1 MSKNIRLLDC
11 ETLEKIYNEEYE
23 ILRKYLYSKGFTK
36 ATVDEIIFIINTEH
50 EAMFKDKLYTNA
62 NEEMHNIIETQY
74 AGTKYQNESAFSKI
88 LNSKI
93 KNSVCK
99 DLENFSTLLE
109 NFYRLASICRLKEM
123 IFDKNDY
130 IALKL
135 DVGYYNNP
143 FSCLF
148 ANKNNESEFIL
159 LIENEIGELEM
170 INNYIPEKKKLKK
183 IKKLIIWQK
192 IINKIKFISKPYRNF
207 KNKKEEE

>member
-1 MSKNIRLLDC
+1 MSKNICLLDY

-36 ATVDEIIFIINTEH
+36 ETVDEIIFIINTEH

-109 NFYRLASICRLKEM
+109 NFYRLASIHRLKEM

-143 FSCLF
+143 SSCLF
-148 ANKNNESEFIL
+148 AKKNKNYEFIL

-170 INNYIPEKKKLKK
+170 INNYIPEKRKFKK
-183 IKKLIIWQK
+183 IKKLI
-192 IINKIKFISKPYRNF
+192 
-207 KNKKEEE
+207 

>member
-1 MSKNIRLLDC
+1 MSKNICLLDY
-11 ETLEKIYNEEYE
+11 ETLEKIYNEENE

-36 ATVDEIIFIINTEH
+36 ETVDEIIFIINTEH

-109 NFYRLASICRLKEM
+109 NFYRLASIYRLKEM

-143 FSCLF
+143 SSCLF
-148 ANKNNESEFIL
+148 AKKNKNYEFIL

-170 INNYIPEKKKLKK
+170 INNYIPEKRKFKK
-183 IKKLIIWQK
+183 IKKLI
-192 IINKIKFISKPYRNF
+192 
-207 KNKKEEE
+207 